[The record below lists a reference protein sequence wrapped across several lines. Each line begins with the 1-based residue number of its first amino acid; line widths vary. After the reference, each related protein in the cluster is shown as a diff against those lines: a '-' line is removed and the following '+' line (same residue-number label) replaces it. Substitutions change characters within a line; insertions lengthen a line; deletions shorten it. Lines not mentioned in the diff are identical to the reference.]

1 MLAWILNLDFAG
13 GGTVIPPIV
22 GMSNVSRGGI
32 ANRWYGFA
40 ENYRYIRRL
49 ACLTF

>member
-1 MLAWILNLDFAG
+1 MLAWITNLDMG
-13 GGTVIPPIV
+13 GGGPVVQPIV

-40 ENYRYIRRL
+40 ENYKYIWRV
-49 ACLTF
+49 ACWS